1 MGLDC
6 KGPLH
11 QRSEQEV
18 PMTRRITT
26 LQRTEQHAP
35 GSEHARA
42 LVPLLASIAREV
54 AERRSRVLTLER
66 ELEGTRDP
74 SAGAPQV
81 AEHQR
86 ASETAGSDARSD
98 ALIADL
104 ANQRRALRGLDREL
118 RRLGCVLERGP
129 AISML
134 IADRAGKPAW
144 RWRQGEAEPRPL
156 APFS

>member
-1 MGLDC
+1 
-6 KGPLH
+6 
-11 QRSEQEV
+11 
-18 PMTRRITT
+18 MTRRITT

-86 ASETAGSDARSD
+86 ASETAGSDA
-98 ALIADL
+98 LIADL